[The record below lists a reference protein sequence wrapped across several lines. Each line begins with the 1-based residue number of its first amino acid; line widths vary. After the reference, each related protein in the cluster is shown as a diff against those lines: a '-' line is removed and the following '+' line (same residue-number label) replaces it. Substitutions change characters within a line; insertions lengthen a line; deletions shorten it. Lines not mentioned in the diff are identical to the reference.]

1 MRVSDH
7 FITSRFPNGTTDRLA
22 QILSFTGLLLVLFV
36 TVLLVL
42 NQVYALKALDPY
54 YRVTSSGLCL
64 AFGFLT
70 ACLSIRLAIMG
81 CMFALPLLPTIA
93 PNIQLYLGY
102 GRVLGEQAAGLDLV
116 TGMLCGACLKWLT
129 IKNHVKTPLSM
140 PWQTGLVLIIITAS
154 VAVAI
159 ARNLHQTGST
169 FVPQVLI
176 YNLLHLRSLGWH
188 DDYRPLLDWAAYAG
202 AFGLMAVFIPAL
214 KRSSQ
219 RNALVFWPLILSLV
233 ISALVGWRQSATGIG
248 LSFDQRNFR
257 VDQFGFVAQGFQP
270 DMHAF
275 GGLLLIGAIGLFGYL
290 YSSKSLT
297 LRLAMI
303 TLVIPLS
310 WIVLFLSKSRASFGF
325 GLLALFV
332 IAVVWWFRKSGYL
345 LKALSVIAT
354 VCCVA
359 LISLILLY
367 NFWDS
372 TVLLLIQQLGIPDF
386 YTFNYK
392 LSYRPE
398 VYRAGFFMFMLFPFF
413 GLGQAEFYRQ
423 SANYDLTHSFF
434 LSIQQNGE
442 NAHNYFLQIL
452 VENGLVGFLTFL
464 ILVFY
469 PITKIHNK
477 RLLIPAGVALLA
489 VFAGNLFSHSMLVRE
504 NLLIAAA
511 FLSLMYAC
519 LQAEQEQQM
528 DGSSPTI
535 PATSSGDL
543 THALDKRFIL
553 RLPESSIQRV
563 TCFTAALL
571 ILGGLFTK
579 EVYQSLR
586 SKVFE
591 SDLQC
596 SKFRRLDPDGWTS
609 GLYVVAMPKG
619 SQGVRIRLISTQ
631 PDVGRRPLPGTLTLV
646 DHNYATVLKQD
657 LSFRTNEPQELE
669 LILPNGVVSG
679 RDYRVELK
687 LDRCFIP
694 RNIGMNGDGR
704 RLGVRI
710 GSVDWLP

>member
-1 MRVSDH
+1 MRTYDGFLDAVDQSH
-7 FITSRFPNGTTDRLA
+7 MAKGLA
-22 QILSFTGLLLVLFV
+22 KIFSFAGMTLALLVMG
-36 TVLLVL
+36 LLVL
-42 NQVYALKALDPY
+42 NQYDSFKTLDSY
-54 YRVTSSGLCL
+54 YRVTSSALCL
-64 AFGFLT
+64 AFGFIT
-70 ACLSIRLAIMG
+70 ACISIRLAMMA
-81 CMFALPLLPTIA
+81 CVFALPLLPTIA
-93 PNIQLYLGY
+93 PHIQLYLGY
-102 GRVLGEQAAGLDLV
+102 GRVLGDQAAGFDLV
-116 TGMLCGACLKWLT
+116 VGMMIGLFINAIIRRKSLT
-129 IKNHVKTPLSM
+129 SRFTM
-140 PWQTGLVLIIITAS
+140 PWQAGLVMVLITAS

-159 ARNLHQTGST
+159 VRNLHQTGSA
-169 FVPQVLI
+169 FNAQALL

-188 DDYRPLLDWAAYAG
+188 DDYRPLLDWAAYAS
-202 AFGLMAVFIPAL
+202 AVGLMAIFIPAL
-214 KRSSQ
+214 KNSTH
-219 RNALVFWPLILSLV
+219 RNALLFWPFMLSLI

-257 VDQFGFVAQGFQP
+257 VDQFGFVAQGLQP

-275 GGLLLIGAIGLFGYL
+275 GAQLLIGAIGLFGYL
-290 YSSKSLT
+290 YFTKSLT
-297 LRLAMI
+297 QRIAI
-303 TLVIPLS
+303 IGVVIPLS

-325 GLLALFV
+325 GVLALIV

-345 LKALSVIAT
+345 LKALSVICA
-354 VCCVA
+354 CCFVA
-359 LISLILLY
+359 FVSLILLY

-372 TVLLLIQQLGIPDF
+372 VLLQAIQKLGIPDF

-398 VYRAGFFMFMLFPFF
+398 VYRAGFFLFMLFPFF

-423 SANYDLTHSFF
+423 SANFDLTQSFF

-452 VENGLVGFLTFL
+452 AENGLVGFVAFL
-464 ILVFY
+464 ILIFS
-469 PITKIHNK
+469 PIIKIHNK
-477 RLLIPAGVALLA
+477 RLLIPAGVAILA

-511 FLSLMYAC
+511 FLALMYAC
-519 LQAEQEQQM
+519 LRAEQEQHP
-528 DGSSPTI
+528 DRSGAATIAARSS
-535 PATSSGDL
+535 ADAR
-543 THALDKRFIL
+543 ALDKRFM
-553 RLPESSIQRV
+553 RWLPKSN
-563 TCFTAALL
+563 TARITFLTTALL
-571 ILGGLFTK
+571 ILGGLLTK

-586 SKVFE
+586 SEVFQ

-619 SQGVRIRLISTQ
+619 SQGVRISLISTQ
-631 PDVGRRPLPGTLTLV
+631 PDVGLRPLLGTLTLV

-657 LSFRTNEPQELE
+657 LSLNKNEPQELK
-669 LILPNGVVSG
+669 LMLPTGVVSE

-710 GSVDWLP
+710 GSVEWLQ